1 MSKVFYRLSINLL
14 IKNEMVTD
22 NKNIVAEIEK
32 IYAEYMEKIAELKKE
47 KNQLINEVIS
57 KLEENKREELMK
69 KIKI

>member
-1 MSKVFYRLSINLL
+1 
-14 IKNEMVTD
+14 MVTD